1 MNFLSTQSLTALKT
15 PADHCGDAQAIWHV
29 PERKTKTGMSK
40 LTTLCYIRKNNSYL
54 MLYRNRKENDE
65 NAGKWIGVG
74 GKVKDGESPDDCL
87 LREVFEETGLKLT
100 SYRYKGLITFVS
112 DVYETEYMFL
122 YEGLSWTGEISKD
135 CDEGSLAW
143 IPFDEI
149 SALPLWEG
157 DRLFL
162 PELIRGKEDIRMR
175 LVYKGDTLS
184 SYRIYGDML

>member
-15 PADHCGDAQAIWHV
+15 LGDHSGNAMMLRRV
-29 PERKTKTGMSK
+29 PERIRKTGMSK
-40 LTTLCYIRKNNSYL
+40 LTTLCYIRKNDRYL
-54 MLYRNRKENDE
+54 MLYRNRKKKDE

-74 GKVKDGESPDDCL
+74 GKVKEGESPDDCL
-87 LREVFEETGLKLT
+87 LREVFEETSLKLT

-112 DVYETEYMFL
+112 DIYETEYMFL
-122 YEGLSWTGEISKD
+122 YEGISWTGELSED

-149 SALPLWEG
+149 MDLPLWEG

-162 PELIRGKEDIRMR
+162 PELISGKEDIRMR
-175 LVYKGDTLS
+175 LVYEGDTLS
-184 SYRIYGDML
+184 SYRIYGNDK

>member
-1 MNFLSTQSLTALKT
+1 ML
-15 PADHCGDAQAIWHV
+15 
-29 PERKTKTGMSK
+29 M
-40 LTTLCYIRKNNSYL
+40 TTLCYLEKDDSYL
-54 MLYRNRKENDE
+54 MLHRVSKKNDVNRD
-65 NAGKWIGVG
+65 KWIGVG

-112 DVYETEYMFL
+112 DIYETEYMFL
-122 YEGLSWTGEISKD
+122 YEGISWTGEMSED

-149 SALPLWEG
+149 MDLPLWEG

-162 PELIRGKEDIRMR
+162 PELISGKEDIRMR
-175 LVYKGDTLS
+175 LVY
-184 SYRIYGDML
+184 